1 MSQAP
6 LDKDFANIF
15 FKPIAKYLMN
25 PDTSEVMVNRFDD
38 VWVEDSKGMRKVP
51 ETFTLDSLEAA
62 VQSLAQYIGRPIVEN
77 VFSIDARMPD
87 GSRVCIML
95 PPVSGD
101 SPAFSIRLFKGVISD
116 LNYLVDKGT
125 LMPEMVELISALVGI
140 KKNMMVAGGT
150 SSGKTTLLNLIAATI
165 PNEDRI
171 ITIEDSK
178 ELQLK
183 QDHILALEARPPDK
197 HGKGE
202 FTIRQCLK
210 STLRL
215 RPDRIVVGEIRGGE
229 AFDLIQAMNTGHG
242 GCMGTIHANNALES
256 LRRIESI
263 ALMADVD
270 IPLVALRAMI
280 ASALDVIICPS
291 KMIDR
296 SRKVIQIA
304 EVGPLTEKGDYQVF
318 DIVRFVSQN
327 YDHASGKLDG
337 HFEFTGHVPTFFDM
351 FAAEGIPIP
360 ESFFEAR
367 ILGANGKKIAS
378 TAKKVAVPK
387 MPVLSI
393 LSTPAPEKEI
403 ETEKEVEE
411 IVEETFEE
419 PEVTDDYSA
428 TALFEEVPEA
438 ETAQDE
444 IEETQEDSYE
454 TFAEQEQETEQT
466 ELEEFPE
473 AQEIEQA
480 EQEEDPV
487 AKFSLSNLSKPF
499 PTKDDEK
506 KERQGVQLR
515 VNRKPSITD
524 EPSEANKTPIA
535 KEVNEEPKGN
545 RPPLLDRLRAITQKH
560 ADEAKRK
567 GNVVEDEDIQAQ
579 EFETFQS
586 FSPQIEENT
595 EENEEENT
603 DEYSG
608 ITSSDMQFGLESS
621 ESPESEEMAFQS
633 ESQDEYQ
640 NEGEGE
646 DENVEEDAQN
656 ETQFT
661 LEENNFQDLEQEEI
675 QEPRRQ
681 ARPSIQ
687 TQSEPE
693 SSEEDFS
700 KQNASTIADIIRRMK
715 EKKNL
720 ANN

>member
-378 TAKKVAVPK
+378 TPKKVAVPK
-387 MPVLSI
+387 MPVLPV
-393 LSTPAPEKEI
+393 TPAQEKEI
-403 ETEKEVEE
+403 EE
-411 IVEETFEE
+411 IVEEETFEE
-419 PEVTDDYSA
+419 PEATDDYSA
-428 TALFEEVPEA
+428 TALFEEVPDA

-444 IEETQEDSYE
+444 IEETHEIQEEQEELEDSYE
-454 TFAEQEQETEQT
+454 TFTEQGQEIGEET
-466 ELEEFPE
+466 ELEELAE
-473 AQEIEQA
+473 EQA
-480 EQEEDPV
+480 EDPV

-515 VNRKPSITD
+515 VNRKPNIAS
-524 EPSEANKTPIA
+524 EPSETNKMPVA

-579 EFETFQS
+579 EFETFQA
-586 FSPQIEENT
+586 FESPQT
-595 EENEEENT
+595 EEVEEENT

-608 ITSSDMQFGLESS
+608 ITSSDMQFGLESP
-621 ESPESEEMAFQS
+621 ELPESEEMTFQS

-640 NEGEGE
+640 SESESE
-646 DENVEEDAQN
+646 DENVDEDAQN

-661 LEENNFQDLEQEEI
+661 LGENNFQDLEQEEI